1 MHFDNNKIK
10 DIAKNVIEIE
20 SNALSVLSKNLP
32 TCFELFINK
41 VYECTGRI
49 VISGIGKSGH
59 IAKKISATLASTGT
73 PSYFVHATEASHGDL
88 GMILENDIC
97 ILISNSGET
106 LELKDM
112 LNHLKRFAIPFA
124 TISSNPESTLMKSAD
139 FPLCLPSQPEVCPIG
154 MAPTTS
160 TTMMLAL
167 GDAISVSLMH
177 KRKFDINQFK
187 VFHPGGK
194 LGAQM
199 LKIKDLMHVKDKI
212 PSVDPEMSMQET
224 LLNMTS
230 KGFGYAVVVKE
241 KKLKGVI
248 SDGDI
253 RRHINQLF
261 EKKAGEI
268 ATLNPITVT
277 DDIFVSEAIKIMNDH
292 KIGVLVVINNNNEP
306 IGITHIQDLLKAGAI

>member
-1 MHFDNNKIK
+1 MSKKSEILKSAKKAFGKELKSIKTLSSSFNNSFVK
-10 DIAKNVIEIE
+10 AVEVIH
-20 SNALSVLSKNLP
+20 NQK
-32 TCFELFINK
+32 
-41 VYECTGRI
+41 GRVI
-49 VISGIGKSGH
+49 VTGIGKSAH
-59 IAKKISATLASTGT
+59 IGNKLSATLTSTGT
-73 PSYFVHATEASHGDL
+73 ASYFIHATEASHGDL
-88 GMILENDIC
+88 GSIKKEDCVIA
-97 ILISNSGET
+97 ISNSGET

-253 RRHINQLF
+253 RRNINQLF